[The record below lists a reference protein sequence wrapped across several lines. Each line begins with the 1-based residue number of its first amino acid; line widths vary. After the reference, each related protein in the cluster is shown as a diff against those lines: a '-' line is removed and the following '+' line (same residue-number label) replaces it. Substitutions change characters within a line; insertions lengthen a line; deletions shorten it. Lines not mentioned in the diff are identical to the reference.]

1 MESPGPAPVRGSQS
15 SLQRAGR
22 MGTACLAEFP
32 TRRPGGSVCRP
43 RAPGGPEGERA
54 TEHALLPQRAERT
67 LPESRC
73 VALLSSRGAGAGRRH
88 LLGLHRTSSFPAGPA
103 WTEHPRAVVP
113 AVKLL
118 PTREESR
125 VARPV
130 PALVLLREPFPST
143 FPPSPHPYD
152 GNLA

>member
-1 MESPGPAPVRGSQS
+1 
-15 SLQRAGR
+15 

-54 TEHALLPQRAERT
+54 TEHALLPQRVERT

-73 VALLSSRGAGAGRRH
+73 IPLLSLRGAGAGRRH
-88 LLGLHRTSSFPAGPA
+88 LLGLHRTSSFPAGPT
-103 WTEHPRAVVP
+103 WTEHPWAVVP

-125 VARPV
+125 VVQPV

-143 FPPSPHPYD
+143 FPPSPHLYD